1 MIYGE
6 TESNG
11 GQGGHANHRLNCG
24 LPAQTDGESAG
35 KDVGGGGDYVCSHR
49 GFTHSLRCGVT
60 QSLVFILYFQG
71 QQTLIS

>member
-6 TESNG
+6 TEPNG

-35 KDVGGGGDYVCSHR
+35 KDVGGGGATMSAVTEASHMVLDVEL
-49 GFTHSLRCGVT
+49 HKV
-60 QSLVFILYFQG
+60 
-71 QQTLIS
+71 

>member
-6 TESNG
+6 TDSNG

-35 KDVGGGGDYVCSHR
+35 KDVGGIISAVTEASHIVLDVEL
-49 GFTHSLRCGVT
+49 HKV
-60 QSLVFILYFQG
+60 
-71 QQTLIS
+71 

>member
-6 TESNG
+6 TEPNG

-35 KDVGGGGDYVCSHR
+35 KDVGGGGLC
-49 GFTHSLRCGVT
+49 L
-60 QSLVFILYFQG
+60 QSQRLN
-71 QQTLIS
+71 T

>member
-24 LPAQTDGESAG
+24 LPAQTNGESAG
-35 KDVGGGGDYVCSHR
+35 KDVGGGGIMSAVTEASHIVLDVEL
-49 GFTHSLRCGVT
+49 HKV
-60 QSLVFILYFQG
+60 
-71 QQTLIS
+71 

>member
-6 TESNG
+6 AEPNG

-35 KDVGGGGDYVCSHR
+35 KDVGGGDYVCSPWTEASHIVLDVEL
-49 GFTHSLRCGVT
+49 HKV
-60 QSLVFILYFQG
+60 
-71 QQTLIS
+71 